1 MTKYTAPK
9 VTGKTHSPNRG
20 VFLYKKTMKKL
31 LYILL
36 LLPFATMAQEV
47 PTVNGY
53 KTYLDNKQVDITHY
67 FIDPANVANVRTDK
81 TNKEVHITRKEQSE
95 LICLADILKEI
106 KKDEANAV
114 IVLND
119 NLIEKPETY
128 YLENNAIAAVNI
140 DKTTEVARIKIT
152 TKNVGEN

>member
-1 MTKYTAPK
+1 
-9 VTGKTHSPNRG
+9 
-20 VFLYKKTMKKL
+20 MKKL

-95 LICLADILKEI
+95 LVCLADILKEI
-106 KKDEANAV
+106 EKDGTTAV
-114 IVLND
+114 IVVND

-140 DKTTEVARIKIT
+140 DKTTEVPRITII
-152 TKNVGEN
+152 TKNASKN

>member
-1 MTKYTAPK
+1 
-9 VTGKTHSPNRG
+9 
-20 VFLYKKTMKKL
+20 MKKL

-67 FIDPANVANVRTDK
+67 FIDPANVANIRTDK
-81 TNKEVHITRKEQSE
+81 TNKEVHITRKEQTE
-95 LICLADILKEI
+95 LVCLADILKEI
-106 KKDEANAV
+106 NKNGTNAV
-114 IVLND
+114 IVVND

-128 YLENNAIAAVNI
+128 YLENNAIAAVDI
-140 DKTTEVARIKIT
+140 YKSTGEGHMEQPTSIQIT
-152 TKNVGEN
+152 TKNKRKE

>member
-1 MTKYTAPK
+1 
-9 VTGKTHSPNRG
+9 
-20 VFLYKKTMKKL
+20 MKKL

-67 FIDPANVANVRTDK
+67 FIDPANVANVHTDK
-81 TNKEVHITRKEQSE
+81 TNKEVHITRKEQTE
-95 LICLADILKEI
+95 LVCLADILKEI
-106 KKDEANAV
+106 NKNGTNAV
-114 IVLND
+114 IVVND
-119 NLIEKPETY
+119 NLIEKPKAY
-128 YLENNAIAAVNI
+128 YMEDNSLSSMSIEKVN
-140 DKTTEVARIKIT
+140 EVTHIKIT

>member
-1 MTKYTAPK
+1 M
-9 VTGKTHSPNRG
+9 
-20 VFLYKKTMKKL
+20 YKKTMKKL

-81 TNKEVHITRKEQSE
+81 TNKEVHITRKEQTE
-95 LICLADILKEI
+95 LVCLADILKDI
-106 KKDEANAV
+106 KKDGATAV
-114 IVLND
+114 IVIND

-128 YLENNAIAAVNI
+128 YIENNAIAAVNI
-140 DKTTEVARIKIT
+140 DKTTEVPRITII
-152 TKNVGEN
+152 TKNAGKN

>member
-1 MTKYTAPK
+1 
-9 VTGKTHSPNRG
+9 
-20 VFLYKKTMKKL
+20 MKKL

-67 FIDPANVANVRTDK
+67 FIDPANVANIRTDK
-81 TNKEVHITRKEQSE
+81 NNKEVHITRKEQTK
-95 LICLADILKEI
+95 LVCLADILKEI
-106 KKDEANAV
+106 KKDGANAV
-114 IVLND
+114 IVVND

-140 DKTTEVARIKIT
+140 DKTAEVARIKIT
-152 TKNVGEN
+152 TKNVGKN